1 MERSCC
7 RLFVRAVKSEICNGA
22 NDSCGLV
29 TSPQALPGVFTRLLL
44 VRKGKLKVGDSV
56 LCLLTRPAT
65 VTQGAVLTS
74 RGFDIPVWLH
84 SSRTSRLRWQ
94 RNAGS
99 VIYVGSGVWTGGPT
113 SIAGTREADA
123 ADERMEDES
132 AEGNSSVCLLNPQNP
147 LIKGG

>member
-1 MERSCC
+1 M
-7 RLFVRAVKSEICNGA
+7 
-22 NDSCGLV
+22 
-29 TSPQALPGVFTRLLL
+29 
-44 VRKGKLKVGDSV
+44 

-65 VTQGAVLTS
+65 VTQSAVLTS
-74 RGFDIPVWLH
+74 RGFDISVWLH

-99 VIYVGSGVWTGGPT
+99 VIYVGSGVWTGGQT

-123 ADERMEDES
+123 ADGRMEDES

-147 LIKGG
+147 LIKDA

>member
-7 RLFVRAVKSEICNGA
+7 RSLLEVVKSEFFNGVD
-22 NDSCGLV
+22 DSCGLV
-29 TSPQALPGVFTRLLL
+29 TSPQALPGVFRSASGQ
-44 VRKGKLKVGDSV
+44 KGEVTGRRSV

-65 VTQGAVLTS
+65 VTQSAALTS
-74 RGFDIPVWLH
+74 RGFDISVWLH
-84 SSRTSRLRWQ
+84 SSRTNRLRWQ

-123 ADERMEDES
+123 ADGRMEDES
-132 AEGNSSVCLLNPQNP
+132 AEGNFSVCLLNPQ
-147 LIKGG
+147 KSTH